1 MTPTLRRFRWWDIA
15 VAMPIEEDL
24 FAPEQW
30 SAGLFWSELAQGE
43 RRCYVAAADGA
54 DLLGYAG
61 LAASRDEADI
71 QTVAV
76 RRDHWG
82 RGLGSA
88 LVTAL
93 LDEAD
98 RREVQRVHLEVRAS
112 NERALRLYERFGFA
126 RSGLRRRYYEHTGD
140 DAVLMTRRL
149 RGAS

>member
-1 MTPTLRRFRWWDIA
+1 MTATLRRFRWWDIA
-15 VAMPIEEDL
+15 AALPIEDEL

-30 SAGLFWSELAQGE
+30 SVGMFWSELAQGD
-43 RRCYVAAADGA
+43 RRCYVAAADG
-54 DLLGYAG
+54 DVLLGYAG

-93 LDEAD
+93 LDEAAG
-98 RREVQRVHLEVRAS
+98 RGARRVHLEVRAS
-112 NERALRLYERFGFA
+112 NARAQHLYERFGFE
-126 RSGLRRRYYEHTGD
+126 RSGLRPRYYEHTGE

-149 RGAS
+149 GGA